1 MRDARGSIS
10 AFVTCSVLCLMAL
23 TGLVFDGGIVVAEYA
38 QLTDVAENAARI
50 GCQQIVGIRNGKPH
64 LDASSAQSEMLKYLN
79 DRNIQGKV
87 DVEDGGAQV
96 TLTKSVPMK
105 FLALIG
111 IRERTVTVVRSA
123 RVVSG

>member
-1 MRDARGSIS
+1 
-10 AFVTCSVLCLMAL
+10 MAL
-23 TGLVFDGGIVVAEYA
+23 TGLVLDGGTVIAEYA

-50 GCQQIVGIRNGKPH
+50 GCQQIAGIRNGKPH
-64 LDASSAQSEMLKYLN
+64 LDASSAQSEILKYLN

-96 TLTKSVPMK
+96 SLTKTVPMK